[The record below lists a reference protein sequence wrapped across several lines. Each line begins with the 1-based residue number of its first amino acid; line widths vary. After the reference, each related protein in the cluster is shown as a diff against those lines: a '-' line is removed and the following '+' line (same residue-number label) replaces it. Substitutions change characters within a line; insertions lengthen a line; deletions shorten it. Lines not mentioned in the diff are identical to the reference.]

1 MLTELLETHTQSA
14 SAPRERVN
22 AQSRSTAPP
31 ILTRMLQ
38 TGSRV
43 STRESIH
50 SAAARLFRTSG
61 CARTTVRRIAAEA
74 GTDPAL
80 VIRHFRS
87 KELLFLETMHMTLD
101 LGPLFDAPL
110 DRLGERLAELL
121 LDLGGSARGVFLAL
135 VHGGDEPHIR
145 DRLRDT
151 HEHLFVEPLR
161 RRLTGPD
168 ADLRAR
174 TAAAVAGGLLYA
186 LWVAE
191 DHVLLR
197 LDRTELVSRY
207 GTLLQEVLTPRGSLV
222 SQVPWTARC
231 IFPAAALIASC
242 HRAGRQSQPVGVG
255 RSHAG
260 ARRRQHPGARRTRVR
275 PPREAASMRGREN

>member
-1 MLTELLETHTQSA
+1 
-14 SAPRERVN
+14 
-22 AQSRSTAPP
+22 
-31 ILTRMLQ
+31 MLQ

-168 ADLRAR
+168 ADLRANGGRRSGR
-174 TAAAVAGGLLYA
+174 TPLRPVGRRGPCSAPPGPHGTGVAVRRPAPGGADSPGLPGFPSPLDGPLY
-186 LWVAE
+186 LPGS
-191 DHVLLR
+191 R
-197 LDRTELVSRY
+197 LDRFLS
-207 GTLLQEVLTPRGSLV
+207 PR
-222 SQVPWTARC
+222 R
-231 IFPAAALIASC
+231 PAVA
-242 HRAGRQSQPVGVG
+242 AGRSGPIPRRGPPPSAPG
-255 RSHAG
+255 RAENSGASAPGSCEHAW
-260 ARRRQHPGARRTRVR
+260 P
-275 PPREAASMRGREN
+275 

>member
-1 MLTELLETHTQSA
+1 MTELLETHTQSA

-222 SQVPWTARC
+222 SQVP
-231 IFPAAALIASC
+231 
-242 HRAGRQSQPVGVG
+242 
-255 RSHAG
+255 
-260 ARRRQHPGARRTRVR
+260 
-275 PPREAASMRGREN
+275 

>member
-1 MLTELLETHTQSA
+1 M
-14 SAPRERVN
+14 
-22 AQSRSTAPP
+22 
-31 ILTRMLQ
+31 
-38 TGSRV
+38 
-43 STRESIH
+43 
-50 SAAARLFRTSG
+50 
-61 CARTTVRRIAAEA
+61 
-74 GTDPAL
+74 
-80 VIRHFRS
+80 IRHFRS

-222 SQVPWTARC
+222 SQVP
-231 IFPAAALIASC
+231 
-242 HRAGRQSQPVGVG
+242 
-255 RSHAG
+255 
-260 ARRRQHPGARRTRVR
+260 
-275 PPREAASMRGREN
+275 